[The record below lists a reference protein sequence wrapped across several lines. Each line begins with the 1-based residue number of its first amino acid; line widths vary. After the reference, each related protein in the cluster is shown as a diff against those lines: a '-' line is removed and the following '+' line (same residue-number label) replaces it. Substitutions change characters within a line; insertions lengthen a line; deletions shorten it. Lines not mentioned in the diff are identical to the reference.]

1 MYEPK
6 VIAVT
11 AGIVI
16 ALLIV
21 VALGAIVLGI
31 IIKAATEWFS
41 NRF

>member
-16 ALLIV
+16 VVAIV
-21 VALGAIVLGI
+21 VALGAILVGI
-31 IIKAATEWFS
+31 VVKWICDEVCKHF
-41 NRF
+41 